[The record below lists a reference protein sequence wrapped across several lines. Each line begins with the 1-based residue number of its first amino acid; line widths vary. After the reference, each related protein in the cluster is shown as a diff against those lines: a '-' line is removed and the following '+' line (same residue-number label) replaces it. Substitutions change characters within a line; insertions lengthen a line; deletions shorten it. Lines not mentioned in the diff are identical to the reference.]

1 MDMKDL
7 NGLVEY
13 ENIENVA
20 RTNFSGREL
29 PTRDYKETA
38 NKIKEFSKEQIDT
51 IIEKNYNWLYEN
63 RNIENNIYEL
73 KNSKAEKETNLVKRN
88 NLITLLFEEIGN
100 MQRKYNKDVKEAW
113 DIKESTEEFYIN
125 REKWDQSQLEKKDK
139 EIENL
144 KNSIKNLEQE
154 KQNKSGSFFAK
165 LKNMT
170 KNKGL

>member
-1 MDMKDL
+1 MKNL

-29 PTRDYKETA
+29 PTKDYKETA

>member
-1 MDMKDL
+1 MKDL

-29 PTRDYKETA
+29 PTKDYKETA

-113 DIKESTEEFYIN
+113 DIKESTKEFYIN

>member
-1 MDMKDL
+1 MKDL

>member
-1 MDMKDL
+1 MKDL

-29 PTRDYKETA
+29 PTKDYKETA
-38 NKIKEFSKEQIDT
+38 NKINEFSKEQVDT

-73 KNSKAEKETNLVKRN
+73 ENLSKAEKEISLVKSN

-125 REKWDQSQLEKKDK
+125 REKWYKGQLEEKDK

-144 KNSIKNLEQE
+144 KNNIKNLEQE
-154 KQNKSGSFFAK
+154 KQNKSGSFFTK

>member
-1 MDMKDL
+1 MKDL

-29 PTRDYKETA
+29 PTKDYKETA

-73 KNSKAEKETNLVKRN
+73 ENSKAEKETNLVKRN
-88 NLITLLFEEIGN
+88 NLTTLLFEEIGN

-144 KNSIKNLEQE
+144 KNNIKNLEQE

>member
-1 MDMKDL
+1 MKDL

-29 PTRDYKETA
+29 PTKDYQETVD
-38 NKIKEFSKEQIDT
+38 KIKNLSQEQT
-51 IIEKNYNWLYEN
+51 EIILNKNYNWLYEN

>member
-1 MDMKDL
+1 MKDL

-29 PTRDYKETA
+29 PTKDYKETA

-73 KNSKAEKETNLVKRN
+73 ENSKAEKETNLVKRN

-113 DIKESTEEFYIN
+113 DIKESTEEFDIN

-144 KNSIKNLEQE
+144 KNNIKNLEQE

>member
-1 MDMKDL
+1 MKDL

-29 PTRDYKETA
+29 PTKDYKETA

-73 KNSKAEKETNLVKRN
+73 ENSKAEKETNLVKRN

-144 KNSIKNLEQE
+144 KNNIKNLEQE
-154 KQNKSGSFFAK
+154 KQNKSGSFFCK
-165 LKNMT
+165 IKEYD
-170 KNKGL
+170 KK

>member
-1 MDMKDL
+1 MKDL

-29 PTRDYKETA
+29 PTKDYKETA

-73 KNSKAEKETNLVKRN
+73 ENSKAEKETNLVKRN
-88 NLITLLFEEIGN
+88 NLITLLFEKIGN

-144 KNSIKNLEQE
+144 KNNIKNLEQE

>member
-1 MDMKDL
+1 MKDL

-20 RTNFSGREL
+20 RTNFSGRDL
-29 PTRDYKETA
+29 PTKDYKETA
-38 NKIKEFSKEQIDT
+38 NKVKEFSKKQADT

>member
-1 MDMKDL
+1 MKDL

-29 PTRDYKETA
+29 PTKDYKETA

-139 EIENL
+139 EIE
-144 KNSIKNLEQE
+144 KK
-154 KQNKSGSFFAK
+154 
-165 LKNMT
+165 
-170 KNKGL
+170 KNKD

>member
-1 MDMKDL
+1 MKDL
-7 NGLVEY
+7 NGLVES
-13 ENIENVA
+13 ENIEDVA
-20 RTNFSGREL
+20 RTNFSGRGL
-29 PTRDYKETA
+29 PTKDYKETA
-38 NKIKEFSKEQIDT
+38 NEIKKFSKEQVDT

-63 RNIENNIYEL
+63 RNIENNIYNLENL
-73 KNSKAEKETNLVKRN
+73 SKAEKEITSVKSN

-125 REKWDQSQLEKKDK
+125 REKWDKSQLEEKDK

-144 KNSIKNLEQE
+144 KNNIKKLEQE
-154 KQNKSGSFFAK
+154 KQNKSSSFFTK

>member
-1 MDMKDL
+1 MKDL

-113 DIKESTEEFYIN
+113 DIKESTEEFDIN

>member
-1 MDMKDL
+1 MKDL

-20 RTNFSGREL
+20 RTNFSGGEL

>member
-1 MDMKDL
+1 MKDL

-29 PTRDYKETA
+29 PTKDYKETA

-73 KNSKAEKETNLVKRN
+73 ENSKAEKETNLVKRN

-125 REKWDQSQLEKKDK
+125 REKWWDQSQLEKKDK

-144 KNSIKNLEQE
+144 KNNIKNLEQE

>member
-1 MDMKDL
+1 MKYL
-7 NGLVEY
+7 NVLVEY

-29 PTRDYKETA
+29 PTKDYKETA

-73 KNSKAEKETNLVKRN
+73 ENSKAEKETNLVKRN

-144 KNSIKNLEQE
+144 KNNIKNLEQE

>member
-1 MDMKDL
+1 MKDL

-29 PTRDYKETA
+29 PTKDYKETA

-144 KNSIKNLEQE
+144 KNNIKNLEQE

>member
-1 MDMKDL
+1 MKDL

-29 PTRDYKETA
+29 PTKDYKETA

-51 IIEKNYNWLYEN
+51 IIEKDYNWLYEN

-73 KNSKAEKETNLVKRN
+73 ENSKAEKETNLVKRN

-144 KNSIKNLEQE
+144 KNNIKNLEQE

>member
-1 MDMKDL
+1 MKDL

-29 PTRDYKETA
+29 PTKDYKETA

-63 RNIENNIYEL
+63 RNIEIYEL

>member
-1 MDMKDL
+1 M
-7 NGLVEY
+7 
-13 ENIENVA
+13 
-20 RTNFSGREL
+20 
-29 PTRDYKETA
+29 PTKDYKETA

>member
-1 MDMKDL
+1 MKDL
-7 NGLVEY
+7 NGIVEY

-29 PTRDYKETA
+29 PTKDYKETA

>member
-1 MDMKDL
+1 MKDL

-20 RTNFSGREL
+20 RTNFSGRDL
-29 PTRDYKETA
+29 PTKDYKETA
-38 NKIKEFSKEQIDT
+38 NKVKEFSKKQADT

-73 KNSKAEKETNLVKRN
+73 KNLDKAEKEISSVKSN

-125 REKWDQSQLEKKDK
+125 REKWDQNQLKEKDK

-144 KNSIKNLEQE
+144 KNNIKKSEEE
-154 KQNKSGSFFAK
+154 KQNKSSSFFTK

>member
-1 MDMKDL
+1 MKDL

-29 PTRDYKETA
+29 PTKDYKETA

-88 NLITLLFEEIGN
+88 NLITLLFEKIGN

>member
-1 MDMKDL
+1 MKDL

-63 RNIENNIYEL
+63 RNRENNIYEL

>member
-1 MDMKDL
+1 MKDL

-29 PTRDYKETA
+29 PTKDYKETA

-73 KNSKAEKETNLVKRN
+73 ENSKAEKETNLVKRN

-125 REKWDQSQLEKKDK
+125 REKWDQSQVRKKDK

-144 KNSIKNLEQE
+144 KNNIKNLEQE

>member
-1 MDMKDL
+1 MKDL

-29 PTRDYKETA
+29 PTKDYKETA

-73 KNSKAEKETNLVKRN
+73 ENSKAEKETNLVKRN

-144 KNSIKNLEQE
+144 KKNIKNLEQE

>member
-1 MDMKDL
+1 MKDL

-100 MQRKYNKDVKEAW
+100 MQRKYNKDVKEVW

>member
-1 MDMKDL
+1 MKDL

-100 MQRKYNKDVKEAW
+100 MQRKYNKDVKEVW
-113 DIKESTEEFYIN
+113 DIKESTEEFSIN

>member
-1 MDMKDL
+1 MKDL

-29 PTRDYKETA
+29 PTKDYKETA

-73 KNSKAEKETNLVKRN
+73 ENSKAEKETNLVKRN

-144 KNSIKNLEQE
+144 KNNIKNLEQE
-154 KQNKSGSFFAK
+154 KQNKYGSFFAK

>member
-1 MDMKDL
+1 MKDL

-20 RTNFSGREL
+20 RTNFSEREL

>member
-1 MDMKDL
+1 MKDL

-29 PTRDYKETA
+29 PTKDYKETA

-170 KNKGL
+170 KK

>member
-1 MDMKDL
+1 MKDL

-29 PTRDYKETA
+29 PTKDYKETA

-73 KNSKAEKETNLVKRN
+73 ENSKAEKETNLVKRN

-144 KNSIKNLEQE
+144 KNNIKNLEQE

-165 LKNMT
+165 LKNRT

>member
-1 MDMKDL
+1 MKDL

-20 RTNFSGREL
+20 RTSFSGREL
-29 PTRDYKETA
+29 PTKDYKETA

-73 KNSKAEKETNLVKRN
+73 ENSKAEKETNLVKRN

-144 KNSIKNLEQE
+144 KNNIKNLEQE

>member
-1 MDMKDL
+1 MKDL

-29 PTRDYKETA
+29 PTKDYKETA

-88 NLITLLFEEIGN
+88 SLITLLFEEIGN

>member
-1 MDMKDL
+1 MKDL

-29 PTRDYKETA
+29 PTKDYKETA

-113 DIKESTEEFYIN
+113 DIKESAEEFYIN

-144 KNSIKNLEQE
+144 KNSIKNLE
-154 KQNKSGSFFAK
+154 
-165 LKNMT
+165 
-170 KNKGL
+170 

>member
-1 MDMKDL
+1 MKDL

-20 RTNFSGREL
+20 RTNSSGREL

>member
-1 MDMKDL
+1 M
-7 NGLVEY
+7 
-13 ENIENVA
+13 
-20 RTNFSGREL
+20 
-29 PTRDYKETA
+29 
-38 NKIKEFSKEQIDT
+38 
-51 IIEKNYNWLYEN
+51 
-63 RNIENNIYEL
+63 
-73 KNSKAEKETNLVKRN
+73 
-88 NLITLLFEEIGN
+88 LFEEIGN

>member
-1 MDMKDL
+1 MKDL

-29 PTRDYKETA
+29 PTKDYKETA
-38 NKIKEFSKEQIDT
+38 NKINEFSKEQVDT

-73 KNSKAEKETNLVKRN
+73 ENLSKAEKEISLVKSN

-125 REKWDQSQLEKKDK
+125 REKWYKGQLEEKDK

-144 KNSIKNLEQE
+144 KNNIKNLEQE
-154 KQNKSGSFFAK
+154 KQNKSGSFFTK

-170 KNKGL
+170 QNKGL

>member
-1 MDMKDL
+1 MKDL

-154 KQNKSGSFFAK
+154 KQNKSGSF
-165 LKNMT
+165 LQN
-170 KNKGL
+170 